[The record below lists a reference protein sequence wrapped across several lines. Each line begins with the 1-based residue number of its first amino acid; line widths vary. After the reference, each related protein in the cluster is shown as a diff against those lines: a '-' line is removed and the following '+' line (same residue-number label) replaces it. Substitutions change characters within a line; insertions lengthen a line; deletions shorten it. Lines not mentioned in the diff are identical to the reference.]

1 MSEYW
6 VSRKKYFCK
15 YCDIY
20 IADDAPSRQQH
31 ENGLR
36 HKGNQERFIRSIYK
50 AGEKKKKDDEEERRE
65 MARVEQASNV
75 AVCIEHNLITPRQ
88 AAQIAFAQ
96 DVGAGHA
103 KLSSGPAPSTSA
115 PARKPPPKP
124 SNPFTNYSTAKSL
137 GYDDPDA
144 ERLAAEAEQRR
155 MQGVAGEWE
164 MVAPSSEP
172 APPQSSTEAGVKR
185 SAEVLEAE
193 ESREF
198 KLRKKTTAAGLGQ
211 IYDPG
216 VIPIKLKK
224 KEEPVE
230 PVSLLTPPTPP
241 TSTNDTPKWGKL
253 QWKKMGD
260 PAESSSTPLEA
271 DVKPDAD
278 VADILPKR
286 EEEPAASLDEPS
298 PTIKSEPDPAPLP
311 EPASST
317 IAFKKRKAPAGG
329 TRGRRQGA

>member
-65 MARVEQASNV
+65 MARVEQA
-75 AVCIEHNLITPRQ
+75 
-88 AAQIAFAQ
+88 AQIAFAQ

-103 KLSSGPAPSTSA
+103 KLSSGPTPSTSA

-172 APPQSSTEAGVKR
+172 APPH
-185 SAEVLEAE
+185 VLEAE

-230 PVSLLTPPTPP
+230 PVSLITPPTPP

-260 PAESSSTPLEA
+260 PAEPSPTPPLEA
-271 DVKPDAD
+271 DVKPEADA
-278 VADILPKR
+278 ADILPKR
-286 EEEPAASLDEPS
+286 EEEPLDEPS

-317 IAFKKRKAPAGG
+317 IVFKKRKAPAGG

>member
-6 VSRKKYFCK
+6 VSKKKYFCK

-65 MARVEQASNV
+65 MARVEQAS
-75 AVCIEHNLITPRQ
+75 H

-96 DVGAGHA
+96 DVGAGRA
-103 KLSSGPAPSTSA
+103 KLSSGPTPSTSA
-115 PARKPPPKP
+115 PARKPAPKP

-144 ERLAAEAEQRR
+144 ERLAAEAEQPPP
-155 MQGVAGEWE
+155 
-164 MVAPSSEP
+164 PSS
-172 APPQSSTEAGVKR
+172 SDAGVKR
-185 SAEVLEAE
+185 SAEALEEE

-198 KLRKKTTAAGLGQ
+198 KLRKKTMATGLGQ

-224 KEEPVE
+224 KEEPAE
-230 PVSLLTPPTPP
+230 PVSLITPPSGP
-241 TSTNDTPKWGKL
+241 STNDATDKPKWAKL
-253 QWKKMGD
+253 QWKKLGD
-260 PAESSSTPLEA
+260 PEQPSETPPSEV
-271 DVKPDAD
+271 DVKSEPA
-278 VADILPKR
+278 VADILPKK
-286 EEEPAASLDEPS
+286 EEEVAGRLDEPD
-298 PTIKSEPDPAPLP
+298 PTIKSEADTASLP
-311 EPASST
+311 EPAPST
-317 IAFKKRKAPAGG
+317 IVFKKRKAPAGG
-329 TRGRRQGA
+329 SRGRRPGA

>member
-6 VSRKKYFCK
+6 VSKKKYFCK

-50 AGEKKKKDDEEERRE
+50 AGEKKKKDDEKERRE
-65 MARVEQASNV
+65 MARVE
-75 AVCIEHNLITPRQ
+75 Q

-96 DVGAGHA
+96 DVGAGRA
-103 KLSSGPAPSTSA
+103 KLSSAPTPSTSA
-115 PARKPPPKP
+115 APRKPTPKP

-144 ERLAAEAEQRR
+144 ERLAAEAEQRQ

-164 MVAPSSEP
+164 IVTPSESAPPPSS
-172 APPQSSTEAGVKR
+172 SDAGVKR
-185 SAEVLEAE
+185 SAEALEEE

-198 KLRKKTTAAGLGQ
+198 KLRKKTMVTGLGQ

-224 KEEPVE
+224 QEAVE
-230 PVSLLTPPTPP
+230 PASLITPPAPS
-241 TSTNDTPKWGKL
+241 TSDATDKPKWAKL
-253 QWKKMGD
+253 QWKQLGDLEEHPEHFTGDAKPEANVADVLPKGEEEQASQSDEPD
-260 PAESSSTPLEA
+260 PA
-271 DVKPDAD
+271 
-278 VADILPKR
+278 
-286 EEEPAASLDEPS
+286 
-298 PTIKSEPDPAPLP
+298 IKSEPDPVSLTESPP
-311 EPASST
+311 S
-317 IAFKKRKAPAGG
+317 IVFKKRKAPAAG

>member
-6 VSRKKYFCK
+6 VSKKKYFCK

-36 HKGNQERFIRSIYK
+36 HKGNLERFIRGIYK
-50 AGEKKKKDDEEERRE
+50 AGEKKKKDEEEERRE
-65 MARVEQASNV
+65 MAR
-75 AVCIEHNLITPRQ
+75 

-96 DVGAGHA
+96 DVGAGRA
-103 KLSSGPAPSTSA
+103 KLDSSAPVASTSSVS
-115 PARKPPPKP
+115 RKPAPKP
-124 SNPFTNYSTAKSL
+124 SNPFANYSTAKSL

-164 MVAPSSEP
+164 VVAPSLPEP
-172 APPQSSTEAGVKR
+172 APSTSSTDASLKR
-185 SAEVLEAE
+185 SAEALDEE

-198 KLRKKTTAAGLGQ
+198 KLRKKTMSTGLGQ

-216 VIPIKLKK
+216 IIPIKLKK
-224 KEEPVE
+224 QEVPVD
-230 PVSLLTPPTPP
+230 PIPPITAS
-241 TSTNDTPKWGKL
+241 STDSTAAGTLPKWTKL

-260 PAESSSTPLEA
+260 GEESSEALLETDNQA
-271 DVKPDAD
+271 RSDS
-278 VADILPKR
+278 IYELPKK
-286 EEEPAASLDEPS
+286 EEESASVLDENEAAVKSEPAAES
-298 PTIKSEPDPAPLP
+298 IPLP
-311 EPASST
+311 DTSISSSIT
-317 IAFKKRKAPAGG
+317 FKKRKAPAGG
-329 TRGRRQGA
+329 ARGRRAGV

>member
-50 AGEKKKKDDEEERRE
+50 AGEKKKKDDEEEKRE
-65 MARVEQASNV
+65 MARVE
-75 AVCIEHNLITPRQ
+75 Q

-96 DVGAGHA
+96 DVGAGRA
-103 KLSSGPAPSTSA
+103 KLSSGGPTASTSA
-115 PARKPPPKP
+115 PSNKPAPKP
-124 SNPFTNYSTAKSL
+124 SNPFTNYSTPKSL

-144 ERLAAEAEQRR
+144 EQLAAEAEKRR
-155 MQGVAGEWE
+155 SQGVAGEWE
-164 MVAPSSEP
+164 MVAPSSVES
-172 APPQSSTEAGVKR
+172 APLQPSSDVGVKR
-185 SAEVLEAE
+185 SAEALEEE

-198 KLRKKTTAAGLGQ
+198 KLRKKTMTTGLGQ

-216 VIPIKLKK
+216 IISIKLKK

-230 PVSLLTPPTPP
+230 TVEPVSLPTPA
-241 TSTNDTPKWGKL
+241 TSTNQTTTTDKPKWGNS
-253 QWKKMGD
+253 QWKEVGD
-260 PAESSSTPLEA
+260 SEEPGETA
-271 DVKPDAD
+271 VKPEAD
-278 VADILPKR
+278 VADIFTKKEDAPQ
-286 EEEPAASLDEPS
+286 LDEPKPS
-298 PTIKSEPDPAPLP
+298 IKSEQPDPTPRAEAAPL
-311 EPASST
+311 
-317 IAFKKRKAPAGG
+317 FKKRKAPAGG
-329 TRGRRQGA
+329 TRGKRQGA